1 MNELIALAGKDL
13 KLLVRDRVG
22 FFFTFFFPLIYCI
35 FFGTIFA
42 SQSRGSGKL
51 RVLVVDEDRTD
62 GSQRFI
68 ESLRES
74 GEFDIE
80 LDERDSATDR
90 VRRGD
95 RTAFIAL
102 PKGFGEARE
111 RMFWGDP
118 VTLQTGID
126 PSRQAEAGMI
136 QGVLAATVFR
146 GMQDLFS
153 NPQSMIDRSRKWT
166 ADLRD
171 SPNVAPETRRVLEG
185 FFTQLE
191 SFMRAIPKDIE
202 GPSGSARPSWEPFRI
217 ESVPIVRKR
226 IGPKNP
232 YEVSFPQGIIWGVMG
247 CAAGFGI
254 SLVTERTRGT
264 LIRLRISP
272 VSRAQIL
279 GGKALA
285 CFATAMTLQVL
296 LIGLGA
302 LVFRIRPWSPGLL
315 TLAFLCVSVA
325 FVGIMMLLSVLGK
338 TEQAAGGIGWGVLVL
353 MAMIGGGMIPQFFM
367 PSWLQQISV
376 VSPIRW
382 AIQAMDGAIWRQYSI
397 AEMAVPCGVL
407 LGIGALCFLLGVRAF
422 RWTEDG

>member
-1 MNELIALAGKDL
+1 MNQLIALAGKDL
-13 KLLVRDRVG
+13 KLLLRDRIG
-22 FFFTFFFPLIYCI
+22 FFFTFFFPMIYCI

-42 SQSRGSGKL
+42 SQGRGSGKL

-68 ESLRES
+68 DTLGKS

-80 LDERDSATDR
+80 IDERESAADR

-118 VTLQTGID
+118 VTIQTGID

-153 NPQSMIDRSRKWT
+153 NPELMIERSQAWT
-166 ADLRD
+166 AELRN
-171 SPNVAPETRRVLEG
+171 SPNLDPGTRRVLEG

-191 SFMRAIPKDIE
+191 SFMKAIPKDTD
-202 GPSGSARPSWEPFRI
+202 GPTGIANASWEPFRI

-285 CFATAMTLQVL
+285 CFATAMTLQIV
-296 LIGLGA
+296 LIGLGV

-315 TLAFLCVSVA
+315 AVALLCVSAA

-338 TEQAAGGIGWGVLVL
+338 TEQAAGGIGWGVLVI
-353 MAMIGGGMIPQFFM
+353 MAMIGGGMIPQMFM
-367 PSWLQQISV
+367 PAWLQQISV

-382 AIQAMDGAIWRQYSI
+382 AIQAMDGAIWRQYSVT
-397 AEMAVPCGVL
+397 EMAVPCAVL
-407 LGIGALCFLLGVRAF
+407 LGFGAVCFGLGVRAF
-422 RWTEDG
+422 RWTDSG